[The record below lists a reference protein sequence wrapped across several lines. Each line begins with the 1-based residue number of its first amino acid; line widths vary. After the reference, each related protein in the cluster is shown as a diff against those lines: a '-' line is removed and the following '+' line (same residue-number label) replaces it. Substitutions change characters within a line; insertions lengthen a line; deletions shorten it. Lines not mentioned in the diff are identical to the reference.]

1 MRLTFMTDTP
11 IQVHVKLFGLLR
23 PHHPGPN
30 RSLPLVVTVPVES
43 TARQVATTLAL
54 PPALTRLVFIN
65 DQQAGLDD
73 LVQPDDRLSFF
84 TGTVGG

>member
-1 MRLTFMTDTP
+1 MSDSSA
-11 IQVHVKLFGLLR
+11 QVHVKLYGLLR

-30 RSLPLVVTVPVES
+30 RSQPLPVTVS
-43 TARQVATTLAL
+43 TGTTAREVAEALNL
-54 PPALTRLVFIN
+54 PPKLARLVFIN

-73 LVQPDDRLSFF
+73 PLQPGDRLAFY

>member
-1 MRLTFMTDTP
+1 MTDTP

-30 RSLPLVVTVPVES
+30 RSLALTVTVPAEA
-43 TARQVATTLAL
+43 TAREVAKTLDL
-54 PPALTRLVFIN
+54 PPTLTRLVFVN
-65 DQQAGLDD
+65 DRQAGLDD
-73 LVQPDDRLSFF
+73 ALQPGDRLSFF

>member
-1 MRLTFMTDTP
+1 MTESS

-30 RSLPLVVTVPVES
+30 RSLPLTLAVPAAA
-43 TARQVATTLAL
+43 TAREVAVILGL
-54 PPALTRLVFIN
+54 PPKLTRLVFIN

-73 LVQPDDRLSFF
+73 HLQPGDRVNFF

>member
-1 MRLTFMTDTP
+1 MTDSP

-30 RSLPLVVTVPVES
+30 RSLPLMVTVPAET
-43 TARQVATTLAL
+43 TARDVAITLNL
-54 PPALTRLVFIN
+54 PPKLTRLVFIN
-65 DQQAGLDD
+65 DRQAGLDD
-73 LVQPDDRLSFF
+73 ALQSGDRVSFF